1 MTLFTRTAQDIFA
14 PVTEGGTPRGADMA
28 ETQVWGT
35 EVERVVTAFV
45 SNGGLIYDTKAAMDA
60 DAAYSEPRMAW
71 VIGDPTVAN
80 NGIYRLNPSV
90 DIWVRAG
97 DLPYS
102 FVRMSDAGA
111 GTANAIQ
118 LTSAIPTSQ
127 SVLRIANVF
136 EANTGNVTVSENG
149 SVAKAL
155 LTASGNQIAPAG
167 LMAGMLIAY
176 IDTGSS
182 FRLIS
187 DQASASIQ
195 AAAEAAQ
202 AAAEAAAEVA
212 SDYADFA
219 RNNWVVAARFVGTGG
234 QEDYPLSIDPGSEN
248 NMFVSVGG
256 VDQVPGGDDPPWA
269 LVYDGTDAFIRISV
283 PTGISGIVRTSNAV
297 DVGIPSDGS
306 VTEPKIAN
314 SAVTTN
320 KLLDGAV
327 TYAKLQDI
335 SAALRLLGRKTSGAG
350 DTEEISSAELRDLFL
365 PTGSVVDSVT
375 AVYTSNADI
384 TTVIPTDDTIP
395 QNTEGTQILSVSITP
410 KSTTNKLRIRY
421 SGFGGVNGVA
431 PWSVAVFNGAANA
444 IHAAA
449 FVTPVSNYY
458 DAFAGEVEYTP
469 GSTSSQTITVR
480 VGPSGAQTLRLNG
493 LPTARLFGGV
503 AGVRLVVEEIKA

>member
-71 VIGDPTVAN
+71 VLGDPTVAN

-90 DIWVRAG
+90 DLWVRAG

-111 GTANAIQ
+111 GTANAIK
-118 LTSAIPTSQ
+118 LTSAIPASQ
-127 SVLRIANVF
+127 SVMRIANVF

-149 SVAKAL
+149 GAAKAL
-155 LTASGNQIAPAG
+155 LTVSGNQIAPAG
-167 LMAGMLIAY
+167 LMAGMMIAY
-176 IDTGSS
+176 LDTGSS

-219 RNNWVVAARFVGTGG
+219 RNNWVVAARFVGTGE

-256 VDQVPGGDDPPWA
+256 VDQAPGGDTPPWA
-269 LVYDGTDAFIRISV
+269 LVYDGTDVFIRITV
-283 PTGISGIVRTSNAV
+283 PIGIQGVVRIGNAV
-297 DVGIPSDGS
+297 DVGVPSDGS
-306 VTEPKIAN
+306 VTEPKIG
-314 SAVTTN
+314 T
-320 KLLDGAV
+320 GAV
-327 TYAKLQDI
+327 STSKYADNSVTFSKLQDM
-335 SAALRLLGRKTSGAG
+335 ATLRLLGRATAGSGDA
-350 DTEEISSAELRDLFL
+350 EELTAAQLRDLFL
-365 PTGSVVDSVT
+365 PAGSVVDSV
-375 AVYTSNADI
+375 VGSYVLNQDI
-384 TTVIPTDDTIP
+384 TAAIPADDTPP
-395 QNTEGTQILSVSITP
+395 QITEGTQIISVTITP

-431 PWSVAVFNGAANA
+431 PWVAAIFNGAANA
-444 IHAAA
+444 IHAGAH
-449 FVTPVSNYY
+449 VTPVSNYY
-458 DAFAGEVEYTP
+458 DGFSGEVEYTP
-469 GSTSSQTITVR
+469 GTTSLQTISLR
-480 VGPSGAQTLRLNG
+480 VGVTGAQTLRLNG
-493 LPTARLFGGV
+493 NPTARIFGGV
-503 AGVRLVVEEIKA
+503 AGVRLVVEEIKG